1 MKFEFEGDL
10 VKVIGTKGPGFG
22 KADFYI
28 DDSLNS
34 TVDLYNSTQIYQQT
48 IFTWSGS
55 YGAHSVMAISRTDYN
70 ASATGAIKTR
80 LDIDGLEGN
89 FAHVIYLRS
98 FYETNLRLL
107 GRMSEITNSWNRINN
122 DGSIDYLG
130 SVGTSSDTVVRE
142 GENEGGTI
150 INAQVQDDYSET
162 CSAVLALVTSN
173 DGVPLK
179 TLVIDQEAVS
189 RMGLKIRKL
198 ENADA
203 NDIYL
208 LIRQAWIELQDHKHP
223 ARRYSVE
230 YDENDVGEILVGETT
245 KLFSPTMRLDG
256 LESLRVGKMETV
268 YAKSE

>member
-1 MKFEFEGDL
+1 MG
-10 VKVIGTKGPGFG
+10 V
-22 KADFYI
+22 
-28 DDSLNS
+28 
-34 TVDLYNSTQIYQQT
+34 
-48 IFTWSGS
+48 
-55 YGAHSVMAISRTDYN
+55 SRTDHN
-70 ASATGAIKTR
+70 ASATGTIKTR
-80 LDIDGLEGN
+80 FDVDGLEGN

-107 GRMSEITNSWNRINN
+107 GRMSEITNSWNRFNN

-162 CSAVLALVTSN
+162 CSAVLALVTSS
-173 DGVPLK
+173 DGIPLK
-179 TLVIDQEAVS
+179 VFVVDKEAVD

-203 NDIYL
+203 NDAYL
-208 LIRQAWIELQDHKHP
+208 LTRQAWVELQDHKYP

-230 YDENDVGEILVGETT
+230 YDENNVGDILVGETT
-245 KLFSPTMRLDG
+245 RLFSPTMRLDG
-256 LESLRVGKMETV
+256 MESLRVGKMETV
-268 YAKSE
+268 YSKSE